1 MLDFSAAEIEAVRL
15 SLRIAFWAMV
25 GSLPF
30 GLATAIV
37 LARGR
42 FYGKSLLDGV
52 VHLPL
57 VMPPVVTGY
66 LLLLLFGRNG
76 PLGRF
81 LDESFGIVFA
91 FRWTGAALACA
102 VMGFPLLVRA
112 IRLSLEAVDRRL
124 EEAAG
129 TLGAKRIFVFVL
141 VTLPL
146 IAPGIVAGMVL
157 SFARSLGEFGATIT
171 FVSNIPGRDPDDRL
185 GDIHPDP
192 NSGRRCRRAETHSR
206 LDSAVICRAARC
218 RSPGKALGPAPFRR
232 LKPMLEVDIEHRLAD
247 FALDIHFQA
256 GRGLTALFGRSG
268 AGKTSVVN
276 AIAGLLRPRRGRIVM
291 DGSVLLDTE
300 RGICVPTH
308 RRRVGYVFQEGRLF
322 PHLTVRQN
330 LMFGRWFA
338 PARERR
344 ATNLDDIV
352 DLLGIAE
359 LLDRRPGR
367 LSGGEKQ
374 RVAIGRA
381 LLASPRLLL
390 MDEPLASLDARR
402 KDEILPYLE
411 RLRDEARVPIVYV
424 SHSIAEVTRLATTI
438 VLISAGRVH
447 AVGPVQEVMGRAE
460 LYPLAGRFEA
470 GAVLG
475 MRIAAHDPRWS
486 LTQLTGDFGRLT
498 VPRLDAPVG
507 TALRVRIRARDVILA
522 VTRPTGISA
531 LNVLAAEVER
541 AGSDRGGGAR
551 SAAPPR
557 RRTPAG
563 ASDQTFGRGA
573 GPCRRTRGLRRDQN
587 GRNRSSQSFA
597 AGRDR
602 RAR

>member
-1 MLDFSAAEIEAVRL
+1 
-15 SLRIAFWAMV
+15 
-25 GSLPF
+25 
-30 GLATAIV
+30 
-37 LARGR
+37 
-42 FYGKSLLDGV
+42 
-52 VHLPL
+52 
-57 VMPPVVTGY
+57 
-66 LLLLLFGRNG
+66 
-76 PLGRF
+76 
-81 LDESFGIVFA
+81 
-91 FRWTGAALACA
+91 
-102 VMGFPLLVRA
+102 
-112 IRLSLEAVDRRL
+112 
-124 EEAAG
+124 
-129 TLGAKRIFVFVL
+129 
-141 VTLPL
+141 
-146 IAPGIVAGMVL
+146 
-157 SFARSLGEFGATIT
+157 
-171 FVSNIPGRDPDDRL
+171 
-185 GDIHPDP
+185 
-192 NSGRRCRRAETHSR
+192 
-206 LDSAVICRAARC
+206 
-218 RSPGKALGPAPFRR
+218 
-232 LKPMLEVDIEHRLAD
+232 MLEVDIEHRLGD

-291 DGSVLLDTE
+291 DGSVLLETE
-300 RGICVPTH
+300 RGIQIPTH
-308 RRRVGYVFQEGRLF
+308 LRRVGYVFQEGRLF

-330 LMFGRWFA
+330 LLFGRWFA

-344 ATNLDDIV
+344 AANLDVVV
-352 DLLGIAE
+352 DLLGIAA

-411 RLRDEARVPIVYV
+411 RLRDEATVPIVYV
-424 SHSIAEVTRLATTI
+424 SHSIAEVTRLATRI

-475 MRIAAHDPRWS
+475 VRITAHDPRWN
-486 LTQLTGDFGRLT
+486 LTQLTGDFGNLT

-507 TALRVRIRARDVILA
+507 AALRVRIRARDVILA

-541 AGSDRGGGAR
+541 LVPIEEGALEVQLRLGGERLLARVTRRSGA
-551 SAAPPR
+551 AL
-557 RRTPAG
+557 
-563 ASDQTFGRGA
+563 
-573 GPCRRTRGLRRDQN
+573 GL
-587 GRNRSSQSFA
+587 A
-597 AGRDR
+597 AGREVFAVIKTVAIDR
-602 RAR
+602 RSLSRQGETAELDDGMETFDS